1 MARAAEAQTPSET
14 ATTPSTPARLGRRTY
29 VIDRGFQLKYTL
41 MLVISAAVISAV
53 FGGLMFVAHADA
65 VAEISAEAGLSESAA
80 RTESTLLW
88 LLGGMTV
95 LMAAALALFGI
106 LITHRVAG
114 PVYVMS
120 HYVSVLAKGRYPVM
134 RPLRKGDELRA
145 FFDRFQGAI
154 EAMRKREAEEAEVI
168 ASALASLE
176 SSALTEEQSRA
187 LASLRA
193 IHDRKRDATDS
204 VNVGR

>member
-1 MARAAEAQTPSET
+1 MTQPAQAPA
-14 ATTPSTPARLGRRTY
+14 ATTSAPAKLGRRTY

-41 MLVISAAVISAV
+41 MLVISAAVISSV
-53 FGGLMFVAHADA
+53 FGGMMYVAHLDA
-65 VAEISAEAGLSESAA
+65 MQEISAATGFSEAAA
-80 RTESTLLW
+80 RTEHTLLW

-120 HYVSVLAKGRYPVM
+120 HYISVLAKGRYPVM

-145 FFDRFQGAI
+145 FFERFQGAV
-154 EAMRKREAEEAEVI
+154 EALRVREADEAKDLAQAIEVLG
-168 ASALASLE
+168 ASAQ
-176 SSALTEEQSRA
+176 SSEAQRVLG
-187 LASLRA
+187 LLRA
-193 IHDRKRDATDS
+193 MHDRKRDATDPVQVTAPRS
-204 VNVGR
+204 AA